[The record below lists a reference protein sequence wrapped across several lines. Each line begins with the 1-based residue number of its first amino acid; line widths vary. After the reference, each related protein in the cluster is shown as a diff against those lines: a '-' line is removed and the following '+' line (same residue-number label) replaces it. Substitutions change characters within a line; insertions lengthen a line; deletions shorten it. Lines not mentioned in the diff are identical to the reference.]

1 MIIAF
6 GGRML
11 LFEKHF
17 FDTFYIFI
25 WDFYTFYSVIFLM
38 FFFCL
43 LFGGKWIHIC
53 ATFYKPIKKNVV
65 PFKQQYLKGFNFI
78 RFSQRFQVQI
88 KPFILLSVIIW
99 TINLIYFTIQFFLPM
114 KSNLIKKI
122 KKYIEIIWG
131 EITIYESEGEYL

>member
-1 MIIAF
+1 
-6 GGRML
+6 ML